1 MTDRETLVAVT
12 KVDPGI
18 CGFPCIIKAKKE
30 GARAV
35 SIEISGSECKQIQ
48 KLSEGLQEMS
58 LRELFKPITR
68 NPVMVSAQSAGCH
81 TSCTIPLAILKT
93 VEVAMEM
100 ALPRDVKIEVSIDG
114 NCPENIGK

>member
-18 CGFPCIIKAKKE
+18 CGFPCVVTAQKE
-30 GARAV
+30 GSRTV

-48 KLSEGLQEMS
+48 KLSEDLQEMS

-81 TSCTIPLAILKT
+81 TSCTIPVAILKT

-100 ALPRDVKIEVSIDG
+100 AVARDVKIEVSKNG
-114 NCPENIGK
+114 NRSEDT